1 MKILSLDTTS
11 DYLVIAVSDGTHLM
25 SHEKLFAAKAH
36 SEIIVRTSSGLIRKA
51 GLKPRDIEKI
61 AVVAGPGSFTGI
73 RIGLA
78 FARTVAQ
85 TLAIPAVSISAFDAL
100 ALTAAE
106 ISANR
111 RCSRLT
117 TSAPPENGGTLGLV
131 ISCPPVKKVAAKILV
146 LIDALAPS
154 VHWAVYE
161 PSGQKKIAGPGLD
174 TIETVAARFAP
185 RASDAEIK
193 KEKWVFAGSA
203 LAEPCVRSIL
213 SERFLSRSGKKK
225 KDLSDEPAPTSFTCL
240 APSPSSLATLAAASR
255 GAPGYKTLKPLY
267 LKEVYL
273 RK

>member
-1 MKILSLDTTS
+1 MKTLSLDTTS
-11 DYLVIAVSDGTHLM
+11 GYLVIAVSDGTHLVA
-25 SHEKLFAAKAH
+25 HRKLFAAKAH
-36 SEIIVRTSSGLIRKA
+36 SELVVRTSSELIRKA
-51 GLKPRDIEKI
+51 GLKPHDIEKI

-85 TLAIPAVSISAFDAL
+85 TLSIPSVSISSFDAL

-106 ISANR
+106 TSANR
-111 RCSRLT
+111 RCSSST
-117 TSAPPENGGTLGLV
+117 TS
-131 ISCPPVKKVAAKILV
+131 AKILV
-146 LIDALAPS
+146 LIDALMPS

-185 RASDAEIK
+185 RASDTETK

-203 LAEPCVRSIL
+203 LAVPSIRSVL
-213 SERFLSRSGKKK
+213 SERFLGYSGKKE
-225 KDLSDEPAPTSFTCL
+225 KDLSDEPVLS
-240 APSPSSLATLAAASR
+240 PSPSSLATLAAASR
-255 GAPGYKTLKPLY
+255 GAIGYKTLKPLY